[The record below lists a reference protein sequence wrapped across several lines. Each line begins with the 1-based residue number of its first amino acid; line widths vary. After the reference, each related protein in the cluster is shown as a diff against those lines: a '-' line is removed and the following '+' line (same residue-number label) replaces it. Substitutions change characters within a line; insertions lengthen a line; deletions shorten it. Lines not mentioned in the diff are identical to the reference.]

1 MNLGSLLLGIF
12 AFIVLLS
19 VIIIIHELGHLMTAK
34 RFGVYCHE
42 FSIGMGPCL
51 WSHKFKE
58 TTLSLRA
65 VPFGGYVMMAGEDDG
80 SEELE
85 EMKDIPSNRRLN
97 GISAWKQIVVMAAGA
112 FMNIMLAWALLI
124 GISMVQGT
132 AVNDNDP
139 IIYSIHE
146 DSPAQKAGLQ
156 EGDEIISLECG
167 NEVLEDVS
175 VSRLSEQIQYYHD
188 EAAVL
193 TVLRDGQEISVNIE
207 PAYDKESKMWLL
219 GFDLTSK
226 VEKISKL
233 ESFKVATQQLGEY
246 STMIIRSVA
255 KLIQGIGLSSVSGP
269 VGIYQVT
276 AETASMGLLPFL
288 SLLALFSLN
297 IGIFNL
303 LPIPVLDGGRIVI
316 VLVEKICRRKLNE
329 RVLNAVMLGSFAL
342 VIGLMLFA
350 TFNDVIRLF

>member
-1 MNLGSLLLGIF
+1 M
-12 AFIVLLS
+12 
-19 VIIIIHELGHLMTAK
+19 
-34 RFGVYCHE
+34 
-42 FSIGMGPCL
+42 
-51 WSHKFKE
+51 
-58 TTLSLRA
+58 
-65 VPFGGYVMMAGEDDG
+65 
-80 SEELE
+80 
-85 EMKDIPSNRRLN
+85 
-97 GISAWKQIVVMAAGA
+97 
-112 FMNIMLAWALLI
+112 
-124 GISMVQGT
+124 
-132 AVNDNDP
+132 
-139 IIYSIHE
+139 
-146 DSPAQKAGLQ
+146 
-156 EGDEIISLECG
+156 
-167 NEVLEDVS
+167 LEDVS